1 MYATHMES
9 SAAAAARKADVMSSS
24 TVFDPICRGLA
35 QELENRNGVCVSQRG
50 GKKVDDLLIFVSSQN
65 GKERKF

>member
-9 SAAAAARKADVMSSS
+9 SAAAAAARKADVMSSS

-35 QELENRNGVCVSQRG
+35 QHCDQIGRLQYVEVRTPLTP
-50 GKKVDDLLIFVSSQN
+50 
-65 GKERKF
+65 